1 MSKSPL
7 HLRASVAPALA
18 VDRAL
23 GVIRGA
29 AVITR
34 GRTKPSAGDGSML
47 NVDDLTLKQVADLI
61 NAKPTRVRLG
71 HVELDGVSDDLK
83 HRIAWIESARVDG
96 DTVRADLRFLSPA
109 DPDTVR
115 VLAIAEEDPTAL
127 GLSITTSRF
136 SVEPPDLL
144 LRVHELSA
152 VDIVGEPAAN
162 PTGLLSAKQHKGLM
176 TMVFNDEQ
184 LAAMMEMGMSEGGDA
199 EAFYNGLD
207 DDQKATV
214 DGMGKPVGDDAG
226 QLDGGPQNLSAARP
240 ARSSVAADPLVLAE
254 RQRTASILGMASKAG
269 LDTAWSQRMISSGT
283 SATDA
288 AALALSSMNR
298 EPKHMTTAQTR
309 VGENLNLSTLK
320 PAIVDAI
327 GERMG
332 RGKMKDAH
340 PRVEE
345 FRGRSLIE
353 IGRVWL
359 AAHGERDAYKWSAA
373 QVGAKLMNS
382 RSIALAAS
390 TSDYPSILA
399 DALGKRLRNAYAEY
413 PATWAAWAGR
423 TTTPDFK
430 SIKRPAL
437 HSLSDLQE
445 IPEGDEYTFKSM
457 QESQQTYEVKTYGI
471 GTRLTRQML
480 VNDDL
485 SAFDRLPQMAVAAA
499 RRLEDDLVY
508 AQLTSNPTMAED
520 NAALFV
526 TAHANIGTGAITNGA
541 VSAGRVKMALQ
552 TDLEGATLHLRPAT
566 LLVPVTI
573 EDTARQLVAAQELRN
588 TASDTEYMVNTYSF
602 LKSLQ
607 VVADPR
613 LDANSTAEWYLAS
626 SPDQIDTVEVAFL
639 EGEETPVV
647 EEQEDFNSDVRQ
659 MKVRHTVGARVID
672 FRGLFRSTGS

>member
-1 MSKSPL
+1 MTKAL
-7 HLRASVAPALA
+7 HLRAATVAGLI
-18 VDRAL
+18 VDREL
-23 GVIRGA
+23 GVIRDA

-162 PTGLLSAKQHKGLM
+162 PTGLLSANKQKGLM
-176 TMVFNDEQ
+176 AMIFTDEQ
-184 LAAMMEMGMSEGGDA
+184 LAAMMEMGMVEGGDP

-207 DDQKATV
+207 DDQKAAISA
-214 DGMGKPVGDDAG
+214 MGKPVGG
-226 QLDGGPQNLSAARP
+226 DGGQPDHGSQNLSTARP

-254 RQRTASILGMASKAG
+254 RQRTAAILGVANRAG
-269 LDTAWSQRMISSGT
+269 LDSAWAQRLISSGT
-283 SATDA
+283 SAADA
-288 AALALSSMNR
+288 ASLALSSLNR
-298 EPKHMTTAQTR
+298 APQNMTTAQTR

-340 PRVEE
+340 PRVDE

-359 AAHGERDAYKWSAA
+359 SAHGERDAYKWSAA

-390 TSDYPSILA
+390 TSDYPSLLA
-399 DALGKRLRNAYAEY
+399 DALGKRLRTSYEQY
-413 PATWAAWAGR
+413 PSTWQAWCGR
-423 TTTPDFK
+423 TTTADFK

-445 IPEGDEYTFKSM
+445 IPEGDEYTFRAL

-471 GTRLTRQML
+471 GTKLTRQML

-485 SAFDRLPQMAVAAA
+485 SAFDRLPAMAVAAA

-508 AQLTSNPTMAED
+508 AQLTSNPVMAED
-520 NAALFV
+520 TVALFA
-526 TAHANIGTGAITNGA
+526 TAHANIGTGAITNTS

-566 LLVPVTI
+566 LLVPVSI
-573 EDTARQLVAAQELRN
+573 EDNARQIVTAQELRN
-588 TASDTEYMVNTYSF
+588 TTADSEYLVNTYSF
-602 LKSLQ
+602 LRTLQ

-613 LDANSTAEWYLAS
+613 LDANSTTQWYLAS

-639 EGEETPVV
+639 EGEEAPVV
-647 EEQEDFNSDVRQ
+647 QEEDEFDSDVRK

-672 FRGLFRSTGS
+672 FRGLYRSTGS